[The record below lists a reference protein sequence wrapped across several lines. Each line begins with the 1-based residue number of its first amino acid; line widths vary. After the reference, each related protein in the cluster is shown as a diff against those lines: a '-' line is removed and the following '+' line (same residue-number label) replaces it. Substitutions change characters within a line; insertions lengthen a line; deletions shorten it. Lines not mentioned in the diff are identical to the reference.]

1 MVPMTERAENL
12 PSVNVHQ
19 MMGPATP
26 MTPMTPGSADPGIL
40 PQLQYVSLSLQ
51 IFPPF
56 QCTQKAHVLKFTILQ
71 KYCVHREFE
80 LQTGSEENCTAR
92 SKC

>member
-40 PQLQYVSLSLQ
+40 PQLQYVVC
-51 IFPPF
+51 PF
-56 QCTQKAHVLKFTILQ
+56 SNLLRDPHVSHSPSFSQ
-71 KYCVHREFE
+71 KYRVNREPE
-80 LQTGSEENCTAR
+80 LQTGSEENRFTR